1 MMRILKNK
9 GFSLLEILVALAI
22 FGILISGLL
31 AIMEREKL
39 LIRSSTEV
47 LEARLIADKTMET
60 LKTRPFEKLQS
71 YSLVCS
77 SELKDMTGN
86 VLVSDFGSSA
96 LKKIVVT
103 IQWVNPQG
111 LEKKLILST
120 LRSKY
125 PLIKAEG

>member
-1 MMRILKNK
+1 MRILKNE

-31 AIMEREKL
+31 AMMEREKL
-39 LIRSSTEV
+39 FMRNSTEV
-47 LEARLIADKTMET
+47 LEARLIANKTMET
-60 LKTRPFEKLQS
+60 LKARPFEKLQS
-71 YSLVCS
+71 YSLVRS
-77 SELKDMTGN
+77 SKLKDMTGN
-86 VLVSDFGSSA
+86 ILVSDFGSGA

-111 LEKKLILST
+111 LEKKLVLST

>member
-22 FGILISGLL
+22 FG
-31 AIMEREKL
+31 L